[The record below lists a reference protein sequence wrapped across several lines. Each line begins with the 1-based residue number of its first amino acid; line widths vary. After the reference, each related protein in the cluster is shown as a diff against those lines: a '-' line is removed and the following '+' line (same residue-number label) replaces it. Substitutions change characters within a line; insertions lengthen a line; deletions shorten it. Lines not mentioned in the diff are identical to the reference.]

1 MPAFLAPLLA
11 GAARVAAPA
20 IMRAAGPAL
29 ARGAVGPLAR
39 GAGALPTGGLSALQF
54 GSIALANSDQTHLNQ
69 DKEPRN
75 G

>member
-29 ARGAVGPLAR
+29 ARGAGTT
-39 GAGALPTGGLSALQF
+39 GAGGGLSALQF
-54 GSIALANSDQTHLNQ
+54 GAVALANSDQTHLNQ
-69 DKEPRN
+69 DKEQRN